1 MPGRAVTRPTEFRPA
16 CSYCSSSSQR
26 RRLLPISMILQ
37 QSAGQSRELMSALGL
52 ANSCCERSNRNQLWD
67 RSITTTTTTTRTR
80 TTGMEPCLK
89 FKLGWTNIA
98 CMPLIKL
105 NRINKGGELIVGSE
119 HIVYIEVESKA
130 TTIHMTDGLLFSV
143 EERM

>member
-1 MPGRAVTRPTEFRPA
+1 
-16 CSYCSSSSQR
+16 
-26 RRLLPISMILQ
+26 
-37 QSAGQSRELMSALGL
+37 
-52 ANSCCERSNRNQLWD
+52 
-67 RSITTTTTTTRTR
+67 
-80 TTGMEPCLK
+80 MEPCLK

-143 EERM
+143 EERMDVILEKVASIETSRTRTVE